1 MFDSSR
7 YYGILGLARSGI
19 AAAYK
24 IKAMGGKAFL
34 SEKQWKD
41 KIPSA
46 AQLEKDFPCEFG
58 GHTDRLLECDCLII
72 SPGIPLDIPILNKAR
87 ARGIELIS
95 EIEFGYRIKHPS
107 SKIIAVT
114 GSNGKSTTA
123 SLIYH
128 ILKNMDCKAILAGNI
143 GDAFCSFPIHEPG
156 IDYIVLEI
164 SSFQL
169 DLITSF
175 KPDVAVLLNITP
187 DHMNRYESFDH
198 YAASKARIF
207 KYQDETDSAVL
218 FLDSQEIMRWTANIP
233 ARKLYFSLQECQP
246 RAYACLENK
255 FIRFGLSTSVSIY
268 DLGIKGPNNYANAM
282 AAMLAVHA
290 LIPDTNKIGEAV
302 KGFKSLP
309 HRLEYA
315 GSAKGVSFY
324 NDSKATNTDSV
335 RSALKSFERP
345 IRIIM
350 GGSDKGEDFSVLTE
364 DLKKHALKVYL
375 TGETQDQMR
384 QAWLGKI
391 PLVCIDD
398 FETCVRAAFDEAM
411 VGETIVL
418 SPACASFDRF
428 QNFEHR
434 GEVFKQIVANLIK
447 ENEKK

>member
-1 MFDSSR
+1 MFDKNK
-7 YYGILGLARSGI
+7 YYGILGMARSGI

-24 IKAMGGKAFL
+24 IKELGGRAYL

-46 AQLEKDFPCEFG
+46 NQLEKDFPCEFG
-58 GHTDRLLECDCLII
+58 GHSEALLECDSLII
-72 SPGIPLDIPILNKAR
+72 SPGIPLDIPILVKAR
-87 ARGIELIS
+87 NKGIELIS
-95 EIEFGYRIKHPS
+95 EIEFGFRIKHPDS
-107 SKIIAVT
+107 RIIAVT
-114 GSNGKSTTA
+114 GSNGKSTTV
-123 SLIYH
+123 SLIHH
-128 ILKNMDCKAILAGNI
+128 ILQNMGCKSLLAGNI
-143 GDAFCSFPIHEPG
+143 GDAFSSFPIHQPG
-156 IDYIVLEI
+156 YDYIVLEI

-187 DHMNRYESFDH
+187 DHMNRYASFEH
-198 YAASKARIF
+198 YAQSKANIF
-207 KYQDETDSAVL
+207 KYQDENDCAIL
-218 FLDSQEIMRWTANIP
+218 FLDSQEIIRHTLNIK
-233 ARKLYFSLQECQP
+233 AHKFFFSLQECQP
-246 RAYACLENK
+246 KAYACLENK

-290 LIPDTNKIGEAV
+290 LIPDAARIAEAV
-302 KGFKSLP
+302 KGFRSLP
-309 HRLEYA
+309 HRLEYVGTA
-315 GSAKGVSFY
+315 RGVSFY

-335 RSALKSFERP
+335 RSALLSFERP
-345 IRIIM
+345 IRIIL

-364 DLKKHALKVYL
+364 DLKKHAAKLYL
-375 TGETQDQMR
+375 TGDTQDQMR

-391 PLVCIDD
+391 PLDCIDD
-398 FETCVRAAFDEAM
+398 FEQCVRTAFEESL
-411 VGETIVL
+411 VGDIVVL

-434 GEVFKQIVANLIK
+434 GEVFKQIIRSIVK